1 MFAALRFTAALL
13 PAVLFIRRPAVP
25 WRNLAA
31 YGLLIGVGQFGILF
45 IAMNG
50 QITPALASLVVQTQV
65 FFTVALAAYQN
76 GERVRPFQFVALSI
90 TTMGL
95 VLIMAHT
102 DASTTPL
109 GLALVLLAALS
120 WAFGNM
126 VIRSTPDADMLGYVV
141 WASIFSI
148 PPLLA
153 ASFLFDGWPAI
164 RDGIA
169 HADAA
174 TWGAVV
180 WQGWGNTLFGF
191 AVWGWLL
198 GRYPVAAIAPTSLL
212 VPVFGFAA
220 SAIWLGEPLQA
231 WKLEATALVLA
242 RPDRQFYM
250 AEDRRGKTCTRG
262 WRGGVT
268 RRYGEAAA
276 SRRCIAIPAL
286 SDSAM
291 RIARSLNRSAAC
303 GGHTSSAVSPNSF
316 SQRTKCSSEISGMAA
331 CTGMGRPL

>member
-1 MFAALRFTAALL
+1 MSVRTSNVSLRHALLAVAVMAVWGTNFVVIHVGLQHLPPLTFAALRFTAALL
-13 PAVLFIRRPAVP
+13 PAILFIPRPGVP

-65 FFTVALAAYQN
+65 FFTVALAAYQS
-76 GERVRPFQFVALSI
+76 GERVRPFQFVALTI
-90 TTMGL
+90 TTVGL

-153 ASFLFDGWPAI
+153 ASFLLDGWPAI

-169 HADAA
+169 NADAA
-174 TWGAVV
+174 TWGAVL

-198 GRYPVAAIAPTSLL
+198 GRYPVAAIAPMSLL

-220 SAIWLGEPLQA
+220 SAFWLSEPLQA
-231 WKLEATALVLA
+231 WKLEATALVLLGLIINFTW
-242 RPDRQFYM
+242 P
-250 AEDRRGKTCTRG
+250 K
-262 WRGGVT
+262 
-268 RRYGEAAA
+268 
-276 SRRCIAIPAL
+276 I
-286 SDSAM
+286 
-291 RIARSLNRSAAC
+291 SAAR
-303 GGHTSSAVSPNSF
+303 
-316 SQRTKCSSEISGMAA
+316 RTRAA
-331 CTGMGRPL
+331 GVAA

>member
-1 MFAALRFTAALL
+1 MSVRTSNVSLRHALLAVAVMAVWGTNFVVIHIGLQHLPPLMFAALRFTVALL
-13 PAVLFIRRPAVP
+13 PAVLFIRRPSVP

-76 GERVRPFQFVALSI
+76 GERVRPFQFVALTI
-90 TTMGL
+90 TTIGL

-164 RDGIA
+164 RDGLA

-174 TWGAVV
+174 TWGAVL

-220 SAIWLGEPLQA
+220 SALWLGEPLQA
-231 WKLEATALVLA
+231 WKLEATALVLVGLIINFTW
-242 RPDRQFYM
+242 P
-250 AEDRRGKTCTRG
+250 KI
-262 WRGGVT
+262 
-268 RRYGEAAA
+268 AAA
-276 SRRCIAIPAL
+276 RR
-286 SDSAM
+286 
-291 RIARSLNRSAAC
+291 ARAA
-303 GGHTSSAVSPNSF
+303 G
-316 SQRTKCSSEISGMAA
+316 AA
-331 CTGMGRPL
+331 A

>member
-1 MFAALRFTAALL
+1 MSVRTPNVSLRHALLAVAVMAVWGTNFVVIHIGLQHLPPLMFAALRFTAALL
-13 PAVLFIRRPAVP
+13 PAVLFIPRPAVP

-76 GERVRPFQFVALSI
+76 GERVRPFQFAALTI
-90 TTMGL
+90 TTLGL

-126 VIRSTPDADMLGYVV
+126 VIRSTPNADMLGYVV

-153 ASFLFDGWPAI
+153 TSFLLDGWPAI

-169 HADAA
+169 HAAAA
-174 TWGAVV
+174 TWGAVL

-198 GRYPVAAIAPTSLL
+198 GRYPVAAIAPMSLL

-220 SAIWLGEPLQA
+220 SAIWLAEPMQA
-231 WKLEATALVLA
+231 WKLEATALVLLGLIINFIWPKISAA
-242 RPDRQFYM
+242 RR
-250 AEDRRGKTCTRG
+250 AR
-262 WRGGVT
+262 
-268 RRYGEAAA
+268 AAA
-276 SRRCIAIPAL
+276 VPA
-286 SDSAM
+286 
-291 RIARSLNRSAAC
+291 
-303 GGHTSSAVSPNSF
+303 
-316 SQRTKCSSEISGMAA
+316 
-331 CTGMGRPL
+331 

>member
-13 PAVLFIRRPAVP
+13 PAVLFIPRPSVP

-76 GERVRPFQFVALSI
+76 GERVRPFQFVALTI
-90 TTMGL
+90 TTIGL

-141 WASIFSI
+141 WASLFSI

-174 TWGAVV
+174 TWGAVL

-191 AVWGWLL
+191 AMWGWLL

-212 VPVFGFAA
+212 VPVFGLAA
-220 SAIWLGEPLQA
+220 SAFWLSEPLQA
-231 WKLEATALVLA
+231 WKLEATALVLLGLIINFTW
-242 RPDRQFYM
+242 P
-250 AEDRRGKTCTRG
+250 KI
-262 WRGGVT
+262 
-268 RRYGEAAA
+268 AAA
-276 SRRCIAIPAL
+276 RR
-286 SDSAM
+286 
-291 RIARSLNRSAAC
+291 ARAA
-303 GGHTSSAVSPNSF
+303 GATA
-316 SQRTKCSSEISGMAA
+316 
-331 CTGMGRPL
+331 

>member
-1 MFAALRFTAALL
+1 MSVRTPNVSLRHALLAVAVMAVWGTNFVVIHIGLQHLPPLMFAALRFTAALL
-13 PAVLFIRRPAVP
+13 PAVLFIPRPAVP

-65 FFTVALAAYQN
+65 FFTVALAAYQD
-76 GERVRPFQFVALSI
+76 GERARPFQFVALTI
-90 TTMGL
+90 TTIGL
-95 VLIMAHT
+95 MLILAHT

-109 GLALVLLAALS
+109 GLALVLLASLS

-126 VIRSTPDADMLGYVV
+126 VIRSTPNADMLGYVV

-153 ASFLFDGWPAI
+153 ASFLLDGWPAI
-164 RDGIA
+164 RDGFA

-174 TWGAVV
+174 TWGAVL

-231 WKLEATALVLA
+231 WKLEATGLMLLGLVINFTWPKISAA
-242 RPDRQFYM
+242 RP
-250 AEDRRGKTCTRG
+250 
-262 WRGGVT
+262 
-268 RRYGEAAA
+268 
-276 SRRCIAIPAL
+276 
-286 SDSAM
+286 
-291 RIARSLNRSAAC
+291 ARTAGSAA
-303 GGHTSSAVSPNSF
+303 
-316 SQRTKCSSEISGMAA
+316 
-331 CTGMGRPL
+331 

>member
-1 MFAALRFTAALL
+1 MSVRTPNVSLRHALLAVAVMAVWGTNFVVIHIGLQHLPPLMFAALRFTAALL
-13 PAVLFIRRPAVP
+13 PAVLFIPRPAVP

-65 FFTVALAAYQN
+65 FFTVALAAYQD
-76 GERVRPFQFVALSI
+76 GERVRPFQFVALTI
-90 TTMGL
+90 TTIGL
-95 VLIMAHT
+95 MLIMAHT
-102 DASTTPL
+102 DANTTPL
-109 GLALVLLAALS
+109 GLALVLLASLS

-126 VIRSTPDADMLGYVV
+126 VIRSTPNADMLGYVV

-153 ASFLFDGWPAI
+153 ASFLLDGWPAI
-164 RDGIA
+164 RDGFA

-174 TWGAVV
+174 TWGAVL

-231 WKLEATALVLA
+231 WKLEATALVLLGLVINFTW
-242 RPDRQFYM
+242 P
-250 AEDRRGKTCTRG
+250 K
-262 WRGGVT
+262 
-268 RRYGEAAA
+268 
-276 SRRCIAIPAL
+276 L
-286 SDSAM
+286 
-291 RIARSLNRSAAC
+291 SAARRARAA
-303 GGHTSSAVSPNSF
+303 GSA
-316 SQRTKCSSEISGMAA
+316 A
-331 CTGMGRPL
+331 

>member
-1 MFAALRFTAALL
+1 MVPRTDNVSLRHALLAVAVMAVWGTNFVVIHIGLQDLPPLMFAALRFTAALV

-31 YGLLIGVGQFGILF
+31 YGLFIGVGQFGILF

-76 GERVRPFQFVALSI
+76 GERVRPFQYAALTITVA
-90 TTMGL
+90 GL
-95 VLIMAHT
+95 LLIMSHT

-109 GLALVLLAALS
+109 GLALVLLAALF

-141 WASIFSI
+141 WASMFAI

-153 ASFLFDGWPAI
+153 GSFVLEGWPAI
-164 RDGIA
+164 RDGFA

-174 TWGAVV
+174 TLGAVL
-180 WQGWGNTLFGF
+180 WQGLGNTLFGF
-191 AVWGWLL
+191 AAWGWLL
-198 GRYPVAAIAPTSLL
+198 GRYPVASIAPMAML

-231 WKLEATALVLA
+231 WKLEATALVLLGLLINFMWPKLRTGRA
-242 RPDRQFYM
+242 RLEPSP
-250 AEDRRGKTCTRG
+250 AE
-262 WRGGVT
+262 
-268 RRYGEAAA
+268 
-276 SRRCIAIPAL
+276 
-286 SDSAM
+286 
-291 RIARSLNRSAAC
+291 
-303 GGHTSSAVSPNSF
+303 
-316 SQRTKCSSEISGMAA
+316 
-331 CTGMGRPL
+331 

>member
-1 MFAALRFTAALL
+1 MSVRTPNVSPRHALLAVAVMAVWGTNFVVIHVGLQHLPPLMFAALRFTVALL
-13 PAVLFIRRPAVP
+13 PAVLFIPRPSVP

-164 RDGIA
+164 RDGLA

-220 SAIWLGEPLQA
+220 SALWLGEPLQA
-231 WKLEATALVLA
+231 WKLEATALVLVGLIINFTWPKIAAVRRA
-242 RPDRQFYM
+242 R
-250 AEDRRGKTCTRG
+250 AA
-262 WRGGVT
+262 GV
-268 RRYGEAAA
+268 AA
-276 SRRCIAIPAL
+276 
-286 SDSAM
+286 
-291 RIARSLNRSAAC
+291 
-303 GGHTSSAVSPNSF
+303 
-316 SQRTKCSSEISGMAA
+316 
-331 CTGMGRPL
+331 